1 MADDKSHGIQ
11 HIHTEKPELST
22 EPAFHSG
29 CFMPIFTNQHIIYFQ
44 QLSLKFTG
52 AVYQAQAYITAY
64 FLGIMVIT

>member
-1 MADDKSHGIQ
+1 
-11 HIHTEKPELST
+11 
-22 EPAFHSG
+22 
-29 CFMPIFTNQHIIYFQ
+29 MPIFTNQHIIYFQ